1 MIYNHILL
9 LILVLMGF
17 LFSWFGP
24 LDAYRYD
31 NLDPVCKL
39 PKKIGRCKASFP
51 RFYFDTNRWQ
61 CEIFFYGGCG
71 GNANNFLT
79 EDDCVTKCEELKINF
94 IGAVD

>member
-1 MIYNHILL
+1 LQLNLYKFLL
-9 LILVLMGF
+9 SFLSFLV
-17 LFSWFGP
+17 
-24 LDAYRYD
+24 
-31 NLDPVCKL
+31 DPVCKL

-79 EDDCVTKCEELKINF
+79 EDDCSNTSQVFRT
-94 IGAVD
+94 V